1 MITIFDSY
9 EFTDLINGVILDTVE
24 HIQDKEYDF
33 NSTGEIASDL
43 LEYDYRN
50 GSYYCNSNKA
60 LDDIYQNFYTVADI
74 INDRKD
80 WGYTFTSIFDSVETL
95 HLEILYHGVEERL
108 SCYDVQDFLEEHAD
122 DYGCI
127 TFDSELI
134 EEFKELFTI
143 E

>member
-24 HIQDKEYDF
+24 HIQDKEYALDDMW
-33 NSTGEIASDL
+33 EITNDL
-43 LEYDYRN
+43 LGYDFRN

-60 LDDIYQNFYTVADI
+60 LDDIYQNFYTIADI
-74 INDRKD
+74 INDRTD
-80 WGYTFTSIFDSVETL
+80 AGYTFTSIFESVEKL

-122 DYGCI
+122 EYGCV
-127 TFDSELI
+127 TFNSELI
-134 EEFKELFTI
+134 GEFKELFT
-143 E
+143 EE